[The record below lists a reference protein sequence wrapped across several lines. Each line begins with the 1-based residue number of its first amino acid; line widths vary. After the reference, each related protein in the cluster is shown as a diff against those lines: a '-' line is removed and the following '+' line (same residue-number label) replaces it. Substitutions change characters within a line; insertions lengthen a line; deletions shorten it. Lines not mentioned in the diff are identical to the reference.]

1 MEKRFAKPSNI
12 DIKPKRRRKVLT
24 LHEKMTILKKIEQ
37 GRRYSSVARE
47 YDINESSVR
56 TIKKNENKIKT
67 SVSMLADCTSV
78 KTTCLSRRDIIMEQ
92 MEHLLSVWIDEQ
104 TNNNVP
110 ITSNMIRDQARD
122 IYNRLKAQKP
132 HSENMETSF
141 CASKGWFDKFRKRAN
156 LQNICIVSECP
167 PSEVGEGRE
176 NYKRITC
183 WARIP
188 QDELLSQQRS
198 DLHTEIEKI
207 INLSNMIGNEKISD
221 ETEQADVSDHGISDE
236 KELKKETDQEDLESE
251 EMDEDTVD
259 FEEENSRELVEEKE
273 QEDKTETKYKGV
285 LEILKAANHLKEKIL
300 QEDHDLGR
308 SDRVRKEIDDIM
320 KCYALT
326 YDGKHKKTEFM
337 DSVKISVPDS
347 DDSLS

>member
-1 MEKRFAKPSNI
+1 MEKRFAKPDI

-67 SVSMLADCTSV
+67 SVSMLVDCASV

-110 ITSNMIRDQARD
+110 ITSNMIRDEARI

-141 CASKGWFDKFRKRAN
+141 CASKGWFDKYRKRAN
-156 LQNICIVSECP
+156 LQNVCIVSECP
-167 PSEVGEGRE
+167 PSEVG

-183 WARIP
+183 WARIS

-221 ETEQADVSDHGISDE
+221 ETEQVDVSDHEISDE
-236 KELKKETDQEDLESE
+236 EELRKETDQENLESE
-251 EMDEDTVD
+251 DIDEDTVD
-259 FEEENSRELVEEKE
+259 FEEENSRELVED
-273 QEDKTETKYKGV
+273 QEEEETTETKYEGI
-285 LEILKAANHLKEKIL
+285 LEILKAAKHLKEKIL

-308 SDRVRKEIDDIM
+308 SLRVRKEIDNIM

-326 YDGKHKKTEFM
+326 YNDKHKKTEFT
-337 DSVKISVPDS
+337 DSVKISVPNS
-347 DDSLS
+347 DDTLS

>member
-1 MEKRFAKPSNI
+1 MEKRFAKPDI

-110 ITSNMIRDQARD
+110 ITSNMIRDEARI

-156 LQNICIVSECP
+156 LQNICIVSECL

-188 QDELLSQQRS
+188 QDELLSQQRT

-221 ETEQADVSDHGISDE
+221 ETEQVSDHEISDE
-236 KELKKETDQEDLESE
+236 KELKKETDQENLESE
-251 EMDEDTVD
+251 DIDENTVD
-259 FEEENSRELVEEKE
+259 FEEENSTELVEDKE
-273 QEDKTETKYKGV
+273 EEITETKYKGI
-285 LEILKAANHLKEKIL
+285 LEILKAAKHLKEKIL

-308 SDRVRKEIDDIM
+308 SLRVRKEIDNIM

-326 YDGKHKKTEFM
+326 YDDKHKKTEFV
-337 DSVKISVPDS
+337 DSMKTSVPNS
-347 DDSLS
+347 DDTLS